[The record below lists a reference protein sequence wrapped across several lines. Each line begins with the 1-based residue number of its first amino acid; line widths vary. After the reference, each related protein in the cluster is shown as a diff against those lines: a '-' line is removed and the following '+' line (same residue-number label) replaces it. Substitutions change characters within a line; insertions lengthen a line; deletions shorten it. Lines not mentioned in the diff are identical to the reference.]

1 MLVRVREANGYVL
14 ARVLSEA
21 FSPEPLPTLMT
32 GYCLVRT
39 KLVPL
44 EECVVEHR
52 PKIADALAGRYRMK
66 FPEPVLFEGQ
76 KGQRVTINIAT
87 YFIPWRD
94 NSDVVMAAAVA
105 RFEHGAWLEISD
117 VDHHILKELNKSAGI
132 EECR

>member
-1 MLVRVREANGYVL
+1 MLVRVLEANGYVL
-14 ARVLSEA
+14 ARVLSVA
-21 FSPEPLPTLMT
+21 FSPGPLPTLMT

-52 PKIADALAGRYRMK
+52 PKIADALAGLYHMK
-66 FPEPVLFEGQ
+66 FPEPTISKGQ
-76 KGQRVTINIAT
+76 KGQRVTIDTAT

-105 RFEHGAWLEISD
+105 RYEHGPWLQISD
-117 VDHHILKELNKSAGI
+117 TDYLTLMKLNKSAGI
-132 EECR
+132 IECL